1 MRNLNYISKL
11 ITFLKHYSYEEIL
24 LSAIALVVAFAA
36 NAATAVET
44 TTFQG
49 KIAVGFGTIPEIDA
63 DSDAATVVF
72 SKMDD
77 GTYQFVLQQFS
88 FGELVIGD
96 VTITK
101 GLNAEE
107 KDGTIVLTTDNVEA
121 PVTNSDMA
129 AALGG
134 KVLIT
139 MKATIKEG
147 KMVAELSNIHVNL
160 GGTEM
165 DVTAKF
171 ESSSS
176 TTGINSVSTASAQT
190 SRIYDLSGREL
201 PAMQKGLNIV
211 KMANGET
218 VKIIK

>member
-1 MRNLNYISKL
+1 MKR
-11 ITFLKHYSYEEIL
+11 FL

-129 AALGG
+129 AMLGG

-139 MKATIKEG
+139 MKATIKDG

-176 TTGINSVSTASAQT
+176 TTGINSVSNASAKT

>member
-1 MRNLNYISKL
+1 MKR
-11 ITFLKHYSYEEIL
+11 FL

-49 KIAVGFGTIPEIDA
+49 KIAVGAETIPEID
-63 DSDAATVVF
+63 DNSDAATVVF

-129 AALGG
+129 AMLGG
-134 KVLIT
+134 KMLIT

-160 GGTEM
+160 SGTEM

-176 TTGINSVSTASAQT
+176 TTGINSVSTASVQT

>member
-1 MRNLNYISKL
+1 MKR
-11 ITFLKHYSYEEIL
+11 FL

-49 KIAVGFGTIPEIDA
+49 KIAVGAETIPEID
-63 DSDAATVVF
+63 DNSDAATVVF

-88 FGELVIGD
+88 FGKLVIGD

-107 KDGTIVLTTDNVEA
+107 KDGTIVLTTNNVEA

-139 MKATIKEG
+139 MNATIKEG

-160 GGTEM
+160 LGQEM
-165 DVTAKF
+165 NVTAKF

-176 TTGINSVSTASAQT
+176 TTGINSVSTFSAQT

>member
-1 MRNLNYISKL
+1 MKR
-11 ITFLKHYSYEEIL
+11 FL

-49 KIAVGFGTIPEIDA
+49 KIAVGAETIPEID
-63 DSDAATVVF
+63 DNSDAATVVF

-88 FGELVIGD
+88 FSDLVIGD

-129 AALGG
+129 AMLGG

-165 DVTAKF
+165 NVTAKF

>member
-1 MRNLNYISKL
+1 MKR
-11 ITFLKHYSYEEIL
+11 FL

-49 KIAVGFGTIPEIDA
+49 KIAVGFGTIPEID
-63 DSDAATVVF
+63 DNSDAATVVF

-88 FGELVIGD
+88 YGELIIGD

-107 KDGTIVLTTDNVEA
+107 KAGTIVLTTDNVEA

-147 KMVAELSNIHVNL
+147 KMVAELSNIHVFL
-160 GGTEM
+160 GEGLN
-165 DVTAKF
+165 VTAKF

-201 PAMQKGLNIV
+201 PTMQKGLNIV

>member
-1 MRNLNYISKL
+1 MKR
-11 ITFLKHYSYEEIL
+11 FL

-49 KIAVGFGTIPEIDA
+49 KIAVGAETIPEIGD

-72 SKMDD
+72 NKMDD
-77 GTYQFVLQQFS
+77 GTYQFVLQHFS
-88 FGELVIGD
+88 FGGLVIGD
-96 VTITK
+96 VTKTK

-121 PVTNSDMA
+121 PVTNSEMA
-129 AALGG
+129 AMLGG

-147 KMVAELSNIHVNL
+147 KMVAELSNIHVFL
-160 GGTEM
+160 GEGL

>member
-1 MRNLNYISKL
+1 MKR
-11 ITFLKHYSYEEIL
+11 FL

-49 KIAVGFGTIPEIDA
+49 KIAVGAETIPEIGD

-77 GTYQFVLQQFS
+77 GTYQFVLQQFK
-88 FGELVIGD
+88 FGDLVIGD

-107 KDGTIVLTTDNVEA
+107 KDGTMVLTTDNVEA
-121 PVTNSDMA
+121 PVTNSYMA
-129 AALGG
+129 TMLGG

-139 MKATIKEG
+139 MNATIKEG

-160 GGTEM
+160 SGTEI

-176 TTGINSVSTASAQT
+176 TTGINSVSNASAQT

>member
-1 MRNLNYISKL
+1 MKR
-11 ITFLKHYSYEEIL
+11 FL
-24 LSAIALVVAFAA
+24 LSTIALVIAFAA
-36 NAATAVET
+36 NAATVVET

-49 KIAVGFGTIPEIDA
+49 KIAVGFTAEIPEIGD

-88 FGELVIGD
+88 FSGLVIGD

-129 AALGG
+129 AMLGG

-160 GGTEM
+160 SGTEM

-176 TTGINSVSTASAQT
+176 TTGINSVSTASVQT

>member
-1 MRNLNYISKL
+1 MKR
-11 ITFLKHYSYEEIL
+11 FL

-36 NAATAVET
+36 NASTAVET

-88 FGELVIGD
+88 YGELVIGD

-121 PVTNSDMA
+121 PVTNSYMADM
-129 AALGG
+129 LGG

-139 MKATIKEG
+139 MNATIKEG

-160 GGTEM
+160 SGTEM

-176 TTGINSVSTASAQT
+176 TTGINSVSNASAKA

>member
-1 MRNLNYISKL
+1 MKR
-11 ITFLKHYSYEEIL
+11 FL

-107 KDGTIVLTTDNVEA
+107 KDGTIVLTTNNVEA
-121 PVTNSDMA
+121 PVTNSEMA

-139 MKATIKEG
+139 MKATIKDG

>member
-1 MRNLNYISKL
+1 MKR
-11 ITFLKHYSYEEIL
+11 FL

-49 KIAVGFGTIPEIDA
+49 KIAVGFETIPEID
-63 DSDAATVVF
+63 DNSDAATVVF

-88 FGELVIGD
+88 FSGLVIGD

-129 AALGG
+129 AMLGG

-147 KMVAELSNIHVNL
+147 KMVAELSNIHVFL
-160 GGTEM
+160 GEGL

-176 TTGINSVSTASAQT
+176 TTGINSVSTASVQT

>member
-1 MRNLNYISKL
+1 MKR
-11 ITFLKHYSYEEIL
+11 FL

-36 NAATAVET
+36 NASTAVET

-49 KIAVGFGTIPEIDA
+49 KIAVGAETIPEIGD

-72 SKMDD
+72 NKMDD

-88 FGELVIGD
+88 FGGLVIGD

-121 PVTNSDMA
+121 PVTNSEMA
-129 AALGG
+129 AMLGG

-147 KMVAELSNIHVNL
+147 KMVAELSNIHVFL
-160 GGTEM
+160 GEGL

-176 TTGINSVSTASAQT
+176 TTGINSVYTASAQT

>member
-1 MRNLNYISKL
+1 MKR
-11 ITFLKHYSYEEIL
+11 FL

-49 KIAVGFGTIPEIDA
+49 KIAVGFETIPEID
-63 DSDAATVVF
+63 DNSDAATVVF

-129 AALGG
+129 AMLGG

-147 KMVAELSNIHVNL
+147 KMVAELSNIHVFL
-160 GGTEM
+160 GEGL

>member
-1 MRNLNYISKL
+1 MKR
-11 ITFLKHYSYEEIL
+11 FL

-49 KIAVGFGTIPEIDA
+49 KIAVGAGTIPEID
-63 DSDAATVVF
+63 DNSDAATVVF

-77 GTYQFVLQQFS
+77 GTYQFVLQQFK
-88 FGELVIGD
+88 FGDLVIGD

-129 AALGG
+129 AMLGG

-139 MKATIKEG
+139 MNATIKEG

-160 GGTEM
+160 LGQEM

-176 TTGINSVSTASAQT
+176 TTGINSVSNASAKA

>member
-1 MRNLNYISKL
+1 MKR
-11 ITFLKHYSYEEIL
+11 FL

-49 KIAVGFGTIPEIDA
+49 KIAVGFETIPEID
-63 DSDAATVVF
+63 DNSDAATVVF

-77 GTYQFVLQQFS
+77 GTYQFVLQQFK
-88 FGELVIGD
+88 FGDLVIGD

-129 AALGG
+129 AMLGG

-160 GGTEM
+160 SGTEM

>member
-1 MRNLNYISKL
+1 MKR
-11 ITFLKHYSYEEIL
+11 FL

-49 KIAVGFGTIPEIDA
+49 KIAVGAETIPEIGD

-107 KDGTIVLTTDNVEA
+107 KDGTIVLTTNNVEA
-121 PVTNSDMA
+121 PVTNSEMA

-160 GGTEM
+160 GGTEI

>member
-1 MRNLNYISKL
+1 MKR
-11 ITFLKHYSYEEIL
+11 FL
-24 LSAIALVVAFAA
+24 LSTIALVIAFAA
-36 NAATAVET
+36 NAATVVET

-49 KIAVGFGTIPEIDA
+49 KIAVGFTAEIPEIGD

-88 FGELVIGD
+88 FSGLVIGD

-107 KDGTIVLTTDNVEA
+107 KDGTIVLTTNNVEA

-129 AALGG
+129 DMLGG

-160 GGTEM
+160 SGTEM

-176 TTGINSVSTASAQT
+176 TGINSVSTASAKA

>member
-1 MRNLNYISKL
+1 MKR
-11 ITFLKHYSYEEIL
+11 FL

-49 KIAVGFGTIPEIDA
+49 KIAVGAETIPEID
-63 DSDAATVVF
+63 DNSDAATVVF

-121 PVTNSDMA
+121 PVTNSEMA
-129 AALGG
+129 AMLGG

-165 DVTAKF
+165 NVTAKF

>member
-1 MRNLNYISKL
+1 MKRPL
-11 ITFLKHYSYEEIL
+11 I
-24 LSAIALVVAFAA
+24 SAIALVVASAA

-49 KIAVGFGTIPEIDA
+49 KIAVGAETIPEIGD

-160 GGTEM
+160 GGTEI

>member
-1 MRNLNYISKL
+1 MKR
-11 ITFLKHYSYEEIL
+11 FL

-77 GTYQFVLQQFS
+77 DTYQFVLQQFS

-129 AALGG
+129 AMLGG

-139 MKATIKEG
+139 MKATIKDG

-201 PAMQKGLNIV
+201 PTMQKGLNIV

>member
-1 MRNLNYISKL
+1 MKR
-11 ITFLKHYSYEEIL
+11 FL

-129 AALGG
+129 AMLGG

-176 TTGINSVSTASAQT
+176 TTGINSVSTASAKA

>member
-1 MRNLNYISKL
+1 MKR
-11 ITFLKHYSYEEIL
+11 FL

-49 KIAVGFGTIPEIDA
+49 KIAVGFETIPEID
-63 DSDAATVVF
+63 DNSDAATVVF

-88 FGELVIGD
+88 FSGIVIGD

-129 AALGG
+129 AMLGG

-160 GGTEM
+160 SGTEM

-176 TTGINSVSTASAQT
+176 TGINSVSTASAKA

>member
-1 MRNLNYISKL
+1 MKR
-11 ITFLKHYSYEEIL
+11 FL

-49 KIAVGFGTIPEIDA
+49 KIAVGFETIPEID
-63 DSDAATVVF
+63 DNSDAATVVF

-77 GTYQFVLQQFS
+77 GTYQFMLQQFS
-88 FGELVIGD
+88 FSGLVIGD

-129 AALGG
+129 AMLGG

-160 GGTEM
+160 SGTEM

-176 TTGINSVSTASAQT
+176 TTGINSVSTASVQT

>member
-1 MRNLNYISKL
+1 MKR
-11 ITFLKHYSYEEIL
+11 FL

-49 KIAVGFGTIPEIDA
+49 KIAVGAETIPEIGD

-72 SKMDD
+72 NKMDD

-88 FGELVIGD
+88 FSGIVIGD

-121 PVTNSDMA
+121 PVTNSEMA
-129 AALGG
+129 AMLGG

-147 KMVAELSNIHVNL
+147 KMVAELSNIHVFL
-160 GGTEM
+160 GEGL

-176 TTGINSVSTASAQT
+176 TTGINSVSTASVQT

-218 VKIIK
+218 VEIIK

>member
-1 MRNLNYISKL
+1 MKR
-11 ITFLKHYSYEEIL
+11 FL

-49 KIAVGFGTIPEIDA
+49 KIAVGAGTIPEID
-63 DSDAATVVF
+63 DNSDAATVVF

-107 KDGTIVLTTDNVEA
+107 KDGTIVLTTNNVEA

-176 TTGINSVSTASAQT
+176 TTGINSVSTASAQA

>member
-1 MRNLNYISKL
+1 MKR
-11 ITFLKHYSYEEIL
+11 FL

-49 KIAVGFGTIPEIDA
+49 KIAVGSETIPEID
-63 DSDAATVVF
+63 DNSDAATVVF

-121 PVTNSDMA
+121 PVTNSEMA
-129 AALGG
+129 AMLGG

-165 DVTAKF
+165 NVTAKF

>member
-1 MRNLNYISKL
+1 MKR
-11 ITFLKHYSYEEIL
+11 FL

-49 KIAVGFGTIPEIDA
+49 KIAVGAETIPEIGD

-72 SKMDD
+72 NKMDD

-88 FGELVIGD
+88 FSGLVIGD

-121 PVTNSDMA
+121 PVTNSEMA
-129 AALGG
+129 AMLGG

-160 GGTEM
+160 SGTEM

>member
-1 MRNLNYISKL
+1 MKR
-11 ITFLKHYSYEEIL
+11 FL

-176 TTGINSVSTASAQT
+176 TTGINSVSTASAHT

>member
-1 MRNLNYISKL
+1 MKR
-11 ITFLKHYSYEEIL
+11 FL
-24 LSAIALVVAFAA
+24 LSTIALVVAFAA

-49 KIAVGFGTIPEIDA
+49 KIAVGFTAEIPEIGD

-88 FGELVIGD
+88 FSDLVIGD

-129 AALGG
+129 AMLGG

-201 PAMQKGLNIV
+201 PTMQKGLNIV

>member
-1 MRNLNYISKL
+1 MKR
-11 ITFLKHYSYEEIL
+11 FL

-49 KIAVGFGTIPEIDA
+49 KIAVGFETIPEID
-63 DSDAATVVF
+63 DNSDAATVVF

-77 GTYQFVLQQFS
+77 GTYQFVLQQFK
-88 FGELVIGD
+88 FGDLVIGD

-107 KDGTIVLTTDNVEA
+107 KDGTIVLTTNNVEA
-121 PVTNSDMA
+121 PVTNSYMADM
-129 AALGG
+129 LGG

-139 MKATIKEG
+139 MNATIKEG

-160 GGTEM
+160 SGTEM

-171 ESSSS
+171 ESSPS
-176 TTGINSVSTASAQT
+176 TTGINSVSNASAKA

>member
-1 MRNLNYISKL
+1 MKR
-11 ITFLKHYSYEEIL
+11 FL

-49 KIAVGFGTIPEIDA
+49 KIAVGFETIPEID
-63 DSDAATVVF
+63 DNSDAATVVF

-139 MKATIKEG
+139 MKATIKDG

>member
-1 MRNLNYISKL
+1 MKR
-11 ITFLKHYSYEEIL
+11 FL

-49 KIAVGFGTIPEIDA
+49 KIAVGFTAEIPEIGD

-77 GTYQFVLQQFS
+77 DTYQFVLQQFS
-88 FGELVIGD
+88 FSNLVIGD

-107 KDGTIVLTTDNVEA
+107 KDGTIVLTTNNVEA
-121 PVTNSDMA
+121 PVTNSNMA
-129 AALGG
+129 TMLGG

-139 MKATIKEG
+139 MKATIKDG

>member
-1 MRNLNYISKL
+1 MKK
-11 ITFLKHYSYEEIL
+11 FL
-24 LSAIALVVAFAA
+24 LSAIAMVVTLAA

-44 TTFQG
+44 TTFKG
-49 KIAVGFGTIPEIDA
+49 KIAVDITATAIPEIDK
-63 DSDAATVVF
+63 DSDPATVVF

-77 GTYQFVLQQFS
+77 DTYQFVLEQFK
-88 FGELVIGD
+88 FGDMIIGD

-107 KDGTIVLTTDNVEA
+107 KDGALVLTTDNAEA
-121 PVTNSDMA
+121 AVTNSDMA

-139 MKATIKEG
+139 MKATIKDG
-147 KMVAELSNIHVNL
+147 KMVAELSNIHVFL
-160 GGTEM
+160 ATGM
-165 DVTAKF
+165 DVKAKF
-171 ESSSS
+171 ESTSSA
-176 TTGINSVSTASAQT
+176 TGINSVSTASAKA

-211 KMANGET
+211 KMANGKT
-218 VKIIK
+218 VKVIK

>member
-1 MRNLNYISKL
+1 MKR
-11 ITFLKHYSYEEIL
+11 FL

-49 KIAVGFGTIPEIDA
+49 KIAVGAETIPEID
-63 DSDAATVVF
+63 DNSDAATVVF

-88 FGELVIGD
+88 FSNLVIGD

-129 AALGG
+129 AMLGG

-139 MKATIKEG
+139 MKATIKDG

>member
-1 MRNLNYISKL
+1 MKR
-11 ITFLKHYSYEEIL
+11 FL

-107 KDGTIVLTTDNVEA
+107 KDGTIVLTTNNVEA

-201 PAMQKGLNIV
+201 PTMQKGLNIV

>member
-1 MRNLNYISKL
+1 MKR
-11 ITFLKHYSYEEIL
+11 FL

-88 FGELVIGD
+88 YGELIIGD

-107 KDGTIVLTTDNVEA
+107 KAGTIVLTTDNVEA
-121 PVTNSDMA
+121 PITNSPMA
-129 AALGG
+129 ATLGG

-147 KMVAELSNIHVNL
+147 KMVAELSNIHVFL
-160 GGTEM
+160 GEGLN
-165 DVTAKF
+165 VTAKF

-176 TTGINSVSTASAQT
+176 TTGINSVSTASTQT